1 MEDREERQKL
11 IEENMKLAYWMANRY
26 RQCGIEYDDLVSV
39 CFLGL
44 VKAADGYVPEKG
56 KFSGYAAKVMWNE
69 ILQELRRDRRRIKY
83 CVSLEDEAGDGMQ
96 IASLIPDPEDPYKD
110 MLDRMMAGAVSQLID
125 RILTRRELLA
135 FRLVC
140 LDGMRQEA
148 AAEIVGSSQS
158 YVSRL
163 CRNAQKKV
171 RKAMYG

>member
-1 MEDREERQKL
+1 MEDREEIQRL

-56 KFSGYAAKVMWNE
+56 KFSVYAAKVMWNE
-69 ILQELRRDRRRIKY
+69 ILQELRRDRRRIKC
-83 CVSLEDEAGDGMQ
+83 CVSLEDEVGDGMQ

-148 AAEIVGSSQS
+148 AAEIVGISQS
-158 YVSRL
+158 HVSRL
-163 CRNAQKKV
+163 CRSAQKKV